1 MDTPYS
7 QTKDG
12 IEMQIGTNHVGHF
25 HLTTLLLPQL
35 IAGSPSRVVNVAS
48 MGHKMAS
55 MSLESLADRSSL
67 FHVTQ
72 KNYSGWRAYGNS
84 KLANILFARTL
95 NAKYA
100 AQGVTA
106 YSVHPGVV
114 ATDLGRQNKLNTFFY
129 RVAGSLIKTAE
140 EGAGTSIH
148 CATSAEALNDAGKY
162 FDVCAPSNSASK
174 KATDDALA
182 ERLWAITEEEIAAWK
197 AKPAEAAPA
206 AAAAA
211 EEKAASA

>member
-25 HLTTLLLPQL
+25 HLTQLLMPQL
-35 IAGSPSRVVNVAS
+35 IAGAPSRVVNVAS

-55 MSLESLADRSSL
+55 MTLESLADRNSL
-67 FHVTQ
+67 FHVT
-72 KNYSGWRAYGNS
+72 KEAYSGWRQYGNS
-84 KLANILFARTL
+84 KLANVLFARTL

-106 YSVHPGVV
+106 YSLHPGVV
-114 ATDLGRQNKLNTFFY
+114 ATELGRQNKLNTIFY
-129 RVAGSLIKTAE
+129 KLGAYMIKTAE

-148 CATSAEALNDAGKY
+148 CATSPDALKDAGKY
-162 FDVCAPSNSASK
+162 FDVCAPSTSTSK

-206 AAAAA
+206 AAAA
-211 EEKAASA
+211 EEKSASS